1 MRLFIGIDFPDYV
14 TRHLSQLRGSLTYV
28 RWYDPRT
35 YHLTLNFIGEIN
47 DYDLLNDLDLTLK
60 KISPPSFNL
69 TIDKVNLFQ
78 TASNTQILWAGIQP
92 SESLV
97 HLRKKVEQI
106 LRQLEIKTQK
116 QKFVPHITL
125 GKGSYLPQEH
135 IKQWLNHYNLLKIPD
150 IEITHFSLFS
160 SYPGKEQ
167 PNYIIEKNYPLSF
180 QT

>member
-35 YHLTLNFIGEIN
+35 YLLTLNFIGEIN
-47 DYDLLNDLDLTLK
+47 DYDLLNDLDLTLE

-125 GKGSYLPQEH
+125 GKGSYKMVRFIQ
-135 IKQWLNHYNLLKIPD
+135 
-150 IEITHFSLFS
+150 
-160 SYPGKEQ
+160 
-167 PNYIIEKNYPLSF
+167 F
-180 QT
+180 QTRQSKIVINGQVFFSRTPKTNRPIFL